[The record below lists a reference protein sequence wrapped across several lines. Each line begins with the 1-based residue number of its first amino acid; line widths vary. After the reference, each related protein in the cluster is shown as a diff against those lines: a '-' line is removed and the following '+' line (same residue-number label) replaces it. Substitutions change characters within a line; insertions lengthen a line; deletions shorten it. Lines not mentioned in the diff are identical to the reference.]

1 MDKLYLVDAYALIF
15 RAYYA
20 FIRAPR
26 INSKGMN
33 TSAVFGFLNTFEE
46 IVRRE
51 NPEYMAVVF
60 DPAGPTFR
68 HEQFESYKANRDAT
82 PEDIHAAVPFIKDIM
97 AAYGVNIVQVPGY
110 EADDVIGTLAVQAA
124 AKGFDVFMVTP
135 DKDYGQLVSGH
146 ISIIKPR
153 NGQSDIEVLGP
164 AEVTARWGIESPE
177 QVADLLGLMG
187 DSADNIPGCPGVG
200 EKTAVR
206 LINRFGSVEN
216 LLEHAGELTGAL
228 KTKITGNIQQIR
240 DSKYLATIC
249 TDVPVSF
256 NAGEYAVAQRNV
268 AELIRIFTE
277 LEFKTHI
284 ARLTDNAGA
293 KPEKEPSLFGGDD
306 GTLSFDAHVP
316 TALENKGSVAHDYK
330 IVETVDETDALISR
344 LEAAQSVGI
353 AIVTTTPES
362 MTCRLLGMAFAVA
375 GHEAAFVPVSDD
387 STEAK
392 NTVARFSRIFS
403 SGKIKKI
410 GHNLKH
416 QMIVLHRYGAEL
428 DGELFD
434 NEIAHYLLQPD
445 KKHGIAYLAQTVLNY
460 SMMSDDETGMTKGRK
475 QLPKTELADCACES
489 ADVSLSL
496 HAVLEAHIDEAQLT
510 DLFVNVEM
518 PLAGVLARMEMTG
531 VLIDDFALSQISE
544 QLTVRMN
551 RIESNIRAMVNDR
564 NINIS
569 SPKQVGELL
578 FGTLKLSDNA
588 HKTKRG
594 QYTTDEETLEALRHK
609 HPVVGEILEY
619 RGLKKLL
626 GTYVDA
632 LPRLINPGTGKV
644 HTSFNQ
650 TVTVTGR
657 LSSSNPN
664 LQNIPVRND
673 HGKLIRRAFIA
684 SDGCVFLSADYSQ
697 VELRIMAHLSGDSNL
712 IQAFQADHDIHAA
725 TAANIYHIPIGEVDD
740 DMRRKAKTANFG
752 IIYGISAF
760 GLAER
765 LNIPRS
771 EAKDLIAGYFATF
784 PKVREYI
791 DNVVE
796 RARVQGYVET
806 LMHRRRYLQDIN
818 SRNATVRGYAE
829 RNAVNAPIQGTAAD
843 IIKVAMVRIDRRL
856 REEGLKTRMILQV
869 HDELDFDVPVG
880 EIDTVA
886 AIVRHEMESAFALS
900 VPLKVDLGTG
910 SDWLEAH

>member
-20 FIRAPR
+20 FIRTPR

-51 NPEYMAVVF
+51 KPEYMAVVF

-153 NGQSDIEVLGP
+153 NGQSDIKVLGP

-200 EKTAVR
+200 EKTAVK

-228 KTKITGNIQQIR
+228 KTRITGNIQQIR

-293 KPEKEPSLFGGDD
+293 KPVKEPSLFGGDD
-306 GTLSFDAHVP
+306 ATLSFDAHVP
-316 TALENKGSVAHDYK
+316 PALENKESVVHDYK
-330 IVETVDETDALISR
+330 IVETADETDALISR

-362 MTCRLLGMAFAVA
+362 VTCRLLGMAFAVA

-387 STEAK
+387 RMEAK

-475 QLPKTELADCACES
+475 QFPKTELADYACES

-496 HAVLEAHIDEAQLT
+496 QAILEAQIHEAQLT

-551 RIESNIRAMVNDR
+551 RIESNIRAMVNDST
-564 NINIS
+564 INIS

-765 LNIPRS
+765 LNILRS

-880 EIDTVA
+880 EIDIVA